1 MERHPSG
8 MFGLISGA
16 CLGDT
21 FVREAIS
28 SAIVQAA
35 RAGRKGSGKKFIN
48 GGSKDDGGDNIEG
61 VDRFTTWSMGL
72 Q

>member
-16 CLGDT
+16 CLGDA

-28 SAIVQAA
+28 SAIVQ
-35 RAGRKGSGKKFIN
+35 AGRKGSGKKFIN